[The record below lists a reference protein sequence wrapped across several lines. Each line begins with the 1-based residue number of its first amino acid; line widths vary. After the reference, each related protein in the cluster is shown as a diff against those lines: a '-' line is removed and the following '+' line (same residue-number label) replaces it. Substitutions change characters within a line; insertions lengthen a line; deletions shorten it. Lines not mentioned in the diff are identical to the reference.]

1 MINSYPT
8 VYAIGHSAIS
18 NIFSSGVLV
27 EEKIDGSQ
35 FSMGIING
43 ELHCRSKSK
52 QINIEAPEK
61 MFIEAIDTAKKLAPL
76 LHEGWIYRCEYL
88 KTPHHNVINYSRI
101 PKNNLIIFDI
111 VVDEEVYLSYDEK
124 LEVANRLGL
133 ECVPKLYEGH
143 VDNMELLMSFL
154 DKTSI
159 LGGSKIEG
167 VVVKN
172 YSLFTREKKIM
183 IGKYVSEKFKEV
195 HRVEWNKNNPSGKEF
210 IENVAMKYRSEARW
224 NKAIQHLSEAG
235 ELENSPRDIG
245 KLLKEIPEDILKEE
259 KESIMKELFDYFY
272 PKFRRI
278 VISGFPE
285 YYKEY
290 LANKAF
296 ENMDNKQ

>member
-8 VYAIGHSAIS
+8 VYAIGHSTIS
-18 NIFSSGVLV
+18 NIFFSDVLV

-43 ELHCRSKSK
+43 ELHCRSKSV

-61 MFIEAIDTAKKLAPL
+61 LFIEAIDAAKKLAPL

-88 KTPHHNVINYSRI
+88 KIPRHNMIAYSRI
-101 PKNNLIIFDI
+101 PRNHLIVFD
-111 VVDEEVYLSYDEK
+111 VMTGKEKYLSYNEK
-124 LEVANRLGL
+124 VEAASELGL

-143 VDNMELLMSFL
+143 VDSIELLMSFL

-195 HRVEWNKNNPSGKEF
+195 HRVEWNKNNPSEKEF
-210 IENVAMKYRSEARW
+210 MESVAMKYRSEARW
-224 NKAIQHLSEAG
+224 NKAIQHLREAG

-245 KLLKEIPEDILKEE
+245 KLLKEIPEDILNEE

-272 PKFRRI
+272 PKFKRI
-278 VISGFPE
+278 VINGFPE

-290 LANKAF
+290 LANRAF
-296 ENMDNKQ
+296 ENMNDK